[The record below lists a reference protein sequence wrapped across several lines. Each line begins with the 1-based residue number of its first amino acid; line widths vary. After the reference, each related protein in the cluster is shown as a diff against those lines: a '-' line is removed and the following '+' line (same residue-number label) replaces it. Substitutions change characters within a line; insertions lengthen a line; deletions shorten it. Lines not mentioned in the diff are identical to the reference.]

1 MVLVRMVVVS
11 LMYAIIICCTRTC
24 IVIVNGLNLDKDSI
38 GPGPV
43 IIWFVLRGTV
53 GCTRF
58 GPSSVDF
65 WQLYVESP
73 GTGSTFC
80 SGFQILSSPVLSRL
94 CSVLSCQC
102 PVLSVQCPSST
113 SIPVYPVNPVLSVH
127 PVQYI
132 QYIRY
137 ISSTFLQVFIR
148 WKPKSGIN
156 FLPNGRNPDNAGQT
170 FLGPPTHQ
178 PARP

>member
-1 MVLVRMVVVS
+1 MNKKNCPVFRSCPLWWFWS
-11 LMYAIIICCTRTC
+11 EWWWFLSCIHTIIIFCTRTC
-24 IVIVNGLNLDKDSI
+24 IVNDLKHWTRSSHNLI
-38 GPGPV
+38 
-43 IIWFVLRGTV
+43 
-53 GCTRF
+53 CTSTNCCSRF

-80 SGFQILSSPVLSRL
+80 SDFQMLSSPVLSRL

-148 WKPKSGIN
+148 
-156 FLPNGRNPDNAGQT
+156 
-170 FLGPPTHQ
+170 
-178 PARP
+178 